1 MNSFTLT
8 LGFKIIYIVLNPY
21 ECITYKDKMVNMFVT
36 YNYELFKRQK
46 LDKLIPV
53 LRFIG

>member
-21 ECITYKDKMVNMFVT
+21 EYITYKDKMVNMFVT

-46 LDKLIPV
+46 YRVTMDH
-53 LRFIG
+53 